1 MYEYMVEIVGILN
14 LTPDSFSD
22 GNKYNQHDLAIDRA
36 KELFADG
43 AAIVD
48 VGAES
53 TRPKATPIDAAEE
66 WKRLDG
72 ILPELIK
79 ACPEGRFSLDT
90 RHAETAEKALS
101 IDERIIINDVSGMKD
116 DMLEV
121 VAKHGGVC
129 VIGHIPRG
137 KTLETVHEGEMLE
150 DISIVCADLLVRA
163 DIVENKGI
171 PKDNI
176 ILDPLIGFGKSK
188 ELNWEL
194 LEFAKRVPEYA
205 VMIGYSKKRFL
216 GGLGWKWQTNVDAG
230 KIVAEAAKNLER
242 PTYLRVHDVKEH
254 VEFIDLGQ
262 DG

>member
-22 GNKYNQHDLAIDRA
+22 GSKYNERDLAIDRA

-53 TRPKATPIDAAEE
+53 TRPGATPLKPDEE
-66 WKRLDG
+66 WERLG
-72 ILPELIK
+72 VILPELIK
-79 ACPEGRFSLDT
+79 ACPDGRFSLDT

-101 IDERIIINDVSGMKD
+101 IDEQIIINDVSGMKD
-116 DMLEV
+116 EMLDV
-121 VAKHGGVC
+121 VASYGGVC
-129 VIGHIPRG
+129 VIGHIPKG
-137 KTLETVHEGEMLE
+137 KTLENVHEGELLE
-150 DISIVCADLLVRA
+150 DIEVVRDDLLARA
-163 DIVENKGI
+163 EIVESKGI
-171 PKDNI
+171 PKNNI
-176 ILDPLIGFGKSK
+176 ILDPLIGFGKTK

-194 LEFAKRVPEYA
+194 LEFAKQVPEYA

-216 GGLGWKWQTNVDAG
+216 GGLRMKWQTNVAAG
-230 KIVAEAAKNLER
+230 KIAALVAQNLSQ

-254 VEFIDLGQ
+254 VEFIDLKQ
-262 DG
+262 AA